1 LPTID
6 EEIAMVKSKK
16 PAASKKTKNSHDSHD
31 DSSSNPS
38 SAPAVQKDYSRTP
51 FNQQKRKSTKSE
63 ESTTEITS
71 PTKRLKADDDDYDA
85 HNFSSPTISTS
96 RVQPPSKIQARN
108 IITKGQQN
116 FSPVIDKPQVD
127 SSFLTN
133 RYKDIRASPLK
144 FDFLGLGMMGQ
155 ELVEQLSQQIAGILA
170 KTFSP
175 DVTVRKAAEEELVRL
190 ETTSQLYGLAT
201 LYLTRLTEL
210 SREVHISAAIA
221 FKNFIRRNWRYDPT
235 DENLDQV
242 DRIDAQQRELIK
254 QHITKFMLESPSH
267 IQRQL
272 SEAITIIGQ
281 SDFPDKWPSL
291 IVELETFLKQDLNQN
306 FHTIQGVLQ
315 TAHSIFRR
323 YRYELQS
330 NRLWAEIKLVIE
342 HFGQPLTDRFK
353 DLCMASKNVAGDVNT
368 AQPVYQSILLCT
380 EIYHSLVTQDLPEFF
395 EDRLNQWLPLFLDLL
410 TVRVDMPDGV
420 TVIEDLK
427 SEICEIASLFVQRYS
442 DAENSKEFIQK
453 FAENIWTLLVTTS
466 QDMKYDTLVSNAIR
480 YLVTVAER
488 PETRPLFQDAN
499 VLNLLCQNVIIP
511 NLTLR
516 DIDQELFDDDPEEYV
531 KRDIEGSDVDTRR
544 RAACDL
550 VQALC
555 KFQEAQLIEVFGR
568 FIEGMLEKYRAEPNA
583 HWQRKDLSIFLYS
596 AMAIKGS
603 TRQHGTVSV
612 SHHVNVEKFF
622 EDNIVCELVNESQG
636 LGPNILKADALRYV
650 TTFRNHISLSTLSAR
665 LPVIIKHIM
674 SSNIV
679 IRTYASIALE
689 KLLTMRDPAQ
699 PKQTAFKPEQFEPL
713 VADLIQAL
721 FQALDM
727 PGTLE
732 NDHIM
737 KAIMKLFSFSKSTL
751 MVQFLP
757 VVVPKLTNKLGIV
770 ARNPS
775 NPYFNHY
782 LFETLALTIRAACSQ
797 ENPAMRNDFE
807 NVLFNILEVVLAQ
820 DVQEFTP
827 YVLQLLNLILLVQ
840 SPGAVSE
847 KFMKLFYD
855 LLSPTHWEKPANIRP
870 LTELMHTYIEK
881 IGQMIITQNK
891 LDALLGIFQKLIAS
905 KATDHEGLAL
915 LQTMM
920 VHLPAAD
927 LDAKIKDIFALIFQR
942 LTCSKTTKFVKH
954 VLICFSTY
962 AFLRGADALACA
974 VNQLQDKIFGM
985 VLEKLYIADVKK
997 VTGYAE
1003 RRVCVCGM
1011 IRIISQLPL
1020 IENGSYNH
1028 IWSPLLLVL
1037 LEIFELPQEI
1047 VADEDDHFKDI
1058 TETLDFQA
1066 QYSRLSYATVKRE
1079 DPTKDVGD
1087 LKLLLATSMASLS
1100 SKMPGFVSRM
1110 INDHLNPTAAT
1121 CLMNYCQ
1128 AANVTI
1134 S

>member
-1 LPTID
+1 
-6 EEIAMVKSKK
+6 M
-16 PAASKKTKNSHDSHD
+16 N
-31 DSSSNPS
+31 
-38 SAPAVQKDYSRTP
+38 
-51 FNQQKRKSTKSE
+51 FNQRGDQVNNPA
-63 ESTTEITS
+63 EI
-71 PTKRLKADDDDYDA
+71 
-85 HNFSSPTISTS
+85 
-96 RVQPPSKIQARN
+96 Q
-108 IITKGQQN
+108 
-116 FSPVIDKPQVD
+116 
-127 SSFLTN
+127 
-133 RYKDIRASPLK
+133 
-144 FDFLGLGMMGQ
+144 
-155 ELVEQLSQQIAGILA
+155 QLSLQIAGLLA

-175 DVTVRKAAEEELVRL
+175 EAAVRKAAEEELVRL
-190 ETTSQLYGLAT
+190 ETSSQFYGLAT
-201 LYLTRLTEL
+201 LYLTRLTDL
-210 SREVHISAAIA
+210 SQEVHTSAAIA
-221 FKNFIRRNWRYDPT
+221 FKNFIRRNWRYDPS
-235 DENLDQV
+235 DENADQV
-242 DRIDAQQRELIK
+242 DRIDGQQRDLIK
-254 QHITKFMLESPSH
+254 QHITNFMLESPAH

-291 IVELETFLKQDLNQN
+291 IVELETFLGRSLDQN

-330 NRLWAEIKLVIE
+330 TRLWTEIKLVIQ
-342 HFGQPLTDRFK
+342 HFGQPLTDRFR
-353 DLCMASKNVAGDVNT
+353 DLVLASKNVAGDIST
-368 AQPVYQSILLCT
+368 AQPVYQSLLLCT
-380 EIYHSLVTQDLPEFF
+380 EIFHSLITQDLPEFF
-395 EDRLNQWLPLFLDLL
+395 EDRLNQWLPLFLELL
-410 TVRVDMPDGV
+410 SVQVNLPDGV
-420 TVIEDLK
+420 NVIEDMK

-442 DAENSKEFIQK
+442 DAENSKEYTQK
-453 FAENIWTLLVTTS
+453 FAENIWSLLVTTS
-466 QDMKYDTLVSNAIR
+466 QDMKYDTLVSTAIR

-488 PETRPLFQDAN
+488 PETRPLFQDSN

-516 DIDQELFDDDPEEYV
+516 DTDQELFEDDPEEYV

-568 FIEGMLEKYRAEPNA
+568 FIGSMFEKYQADPTNN
-583 HWQRKDLSIFLYS
+583 WQLKDLSIFLYS

-612 SHHVNVEKFF
+612 SQHVDVEKFF
-622 EDNIVCELVNESQG
+622 QENIVGELLNESKG
-636 LGPNILKADALRYV
+636 LGPNILKADALRYI
-650 TTFRNHISLSTLSAR
+650 TTFRNHISLATLSSR
-665 LPVIIKHIM
+665 LPVIVKHIM

-699 PKQTAFKPEQFEPL
+699 QKQTAFKPEQFEPL
-713 VADLIQAL
+713 VGDLIQTL
-721 FQALDM
+721 FQALEM
-727 PGTLE
+727 PGSLE
-732 NDHIM
+732 NEHVM
-737 KAIMKLFSFSKSTL
+737 KAIMRLFSFSKSTL
-751 MVQFLP
+751 IVQFLP
-757 VVVPKLTNKLGIV
+757 VVVPKLTNKLGVV
-770 ARNPS
+770 ARNPT

-827 YVLQLLNLILLVQ
+827 YVFQLLNLILSVQ
-840 SPGAVSE
+840 SPGSVSE
-847 KFMKLFYD
+847 KFTKLFQD
-855 LLSPTHWEKPANIRP
+855 LLSPTHWEKTANIRP

-881 IGQMIITQNK
+881 IGQVIIAQNK

-920 VHLPAAD
+920 IHLPAAD
-927 LDAKIKDIFALIFQR
+927 LDAKIKDIFVLIFQR

-962 AFLRGADALACA
+962 AYLRGADSLACA

-997 VTGYAE
+997 VTGHSE
-1003 RRVCVCGM
+1003 RRMCVCGL
-1011 IRIISQLPL
+1011 IRIIAQLPL

-1028 IWSPLLLVL
+1028 VWSQLLLVL
-1037 LEIFELPQEI
+1037 LEIFELPQE
-1047 VADEDDHFKDI
+1047 VTVDEDDHFKDI
-1058 TETLDFQA
+1058 TESLDFQA
-1066 QYSRLSYATVKRE
+1066 QYSRLSYASRKRD
-1079 DPTKDVGD
+1079 DPTKDVGE
-1087 LKLLLATSMASLS
+1087 LKVLLATSLANLS
-1100 SKMPGFVSRM
+1100 TKMPGFVPKM
-1110 INDHLNPTAAT
+1110 IRDHLDPAVAT
-1121 CLMNYCQ
+1121 CLMSYCQ